1 MDCHNIHMLFHSGVY
16 CWFILLL
23 TQALISCIRV
33 LLSGVLWCITCSF
46 FHCSCSHS
54 SYLTLNTICL
64 SYINM
69 FIYQQ
74 DVAHREPTNI
84 GCHDWGVTQSL
95 SLQECY
101 IRQIFEHKHREI
113 YRKIMEFVSLNM
125 MSWNWHF
132 DFEVER
138 NANTQ
143 NQAFQSGLLR
153 LFCGYWL
160 CDWRLVCCCGEVSNP
175 HSRQTFLPQ
184 NVIIYKWKP
193 VLLNIPQT

>member
-132 DFEVER
+132 W
-138 NANTQ
+138 
-143 NQAFQSGLLR
+143 SGLIL
-153 LFCGYWL
+153 
-160 CDWRLVCCCGEVSNP
+160 
-175 HSRQTFLPQ
+175 
-184 NVIIYKWKP
+184 KWKGMQILKIKLSK
-193 VLLNIPQT
+193 VVCWDFFVGIGCVIGDWFAAVEKLAIHIQGKHFYHRMSSSISENLYC